1 MKSIQKQA
9 NLQAQVSPDVI
20 ERLYHL
26 AHRLGR
32 AGGLEDVCDAALDAI
47 TEIVGAERAS
57 ILLFDHY
64 GVMRFKAWRGLS
76 ATYRAAVDGHSPWTP
91 DVREPS
97 PIVVDDVLRDDSLA
111 ALQGVFQS
119 ESIRALAF
127 IPLVYHGRLLGKFML
142 YYSRPHSLATEDLR
156 LAATIADHVGFG
168 VARARADAEIAAA
181 LNRERVARAEADAAR
196 AKAESASVAK
206 DEFLAM
212 LAHELR
218 NPLGVIAVALTV
230 LERTAPSDAEYV
242 RSRAAIRRQTEHLAR
257 LIDDL
262 LDVARITK
270 GEIQLQQIAHDLRAT
285 IELGIENLRSRID
298 SKEQK
303 LIVDLPHEP
312 VIVLGDS
319 VRLQQVFGNI
329 LNNASKYTPVSGT
342 ITVGLAAENDSA
354 VLRVR
359 DNGAGIASDRLE
371 WIFDLF
377 TQAHQTL
384 ARTEGGLGVG
394 LTVARRLVE
403 LHGGRI
409 RAISEGLSK
418 GSEFVL
424 ELPLVKGETIT
435 SSPALPFQPGT
446 KKCILVIEDNDDARE
461 MLVAALRLQGH
472 EVFEA
477 VSGRSGIEQ
486 VTLRQVDAV
495 LVDIGL
501 PDMPGY
507 DVAKALRSKVDSNV
521 RIIAITG
528 YGAAADRAQSK
539 EAGFHAHLLKP
550 IDPVLLASALEG

>member
-1 MKSIQKQA
+1 VQIR
-9 NLQAQVSPDVI
+9 
-20 ERLYHL
+20 RL
-26 AHRLGR
+26 
-32 AGGLEDVCDAALDAI
+32 
-47 TEIVGAERAS
+47 
-57 ILLFDHY
+57 F
-64 GVMRFKAWRGLS
+64 
-76 ATYRAAVDGHSPWTP
+76 VDG
-91 DVREPS
+91 
-97 PIVVDDVLRDDSLA
+97 
-111 ALQGVFQS
+111 
-119 ESIRALAF
+119 
-127 IPLVYHGRLLGKFML
+127 
-142 YYSRPHSLATEDLR
+142 
-156 LAATIADHVGFG
+156 
-168 VARARADAEIAAA
+168 
-181 LNRERVARAEADAAR
+181 
-196 AKAESASVAK
+196 
-206 DEFLAM
+206 
-212 LAHELR
+212 
-218 NPLGVIAVALTV
+218 
-230 LERTAPSDAEYV
+230 
-242 RSRAAIRRQTEHLAR
+242 
-257 LIDDL
+257 
-262 LDVARITK
+262 
-270 GEIQLQQIAHDLRAT
+270 QLQQIAHDLRAT

-329 LNNASKYTPVSGT
+329 LNNAAKYTPVSGT

-394 LTVARRLVE
+394 LTVARRLIE

-424 ELPLVKGETIT
+424 ELPLVKGETLT
-435 SSPALPFQPGT
+435 SSPAPPFQPGT

-477 VSGRSGIEQ
+477 VTGRSGIEQ

-501 PDMPGY
+501 PDMLGY
-507 DVAKALRSKVDSNV
+507 DVAKELRSKVDSSV

-550 IDPVLLASALEG
+550 IDPVLLASALED